1 MIAKINESKALIK
14 YTSWECKCKFDET
27 KPKIQII
34 DGITIN
40 LDVSVKSIIY
50 VKKIISAFTFEN
62 IHKSQDYR
70 ERRRAFL

>member
-1 MIAKINESKALIK
+1 MIAKINESKTLKK
-14 YTSWECKCKFDET
+14 YTSCECKCKFDET
-27 KPKIQII
+27 KSKIQII

-50 VKKIISAFTFEN
+50 VKKNISGFTFEN

-70 ERRRAFL
+70 ERMRAFL